1 MEECKSG
8 RRSLVNKFEKIWVE
22 EEKSPQ
28 DRSLAER
35 ASLICRALY
44 LLPPIEH
51 AAWGERAARCL
62 ADADADAAS
71 GSLGAY
77 EPAGRRPKTRSAEAL
92 SKKESSLSH
101 IFNEVVEALGR
112 AASVDAVCE
121 AFFWLKRHS
130 LADQEEACAIAQ
142 EVFQG
147 ALPRICLDKECVAVA
162 RMLDGGAR
170 LSMETLR
177 SLRALGGE
185 AMENGVIAK
194 AAKAAIEEE
203 LAGER
208 FSPKLCAAWMLFYP
222 SSRQWPHARM
232 SPFECEDIISGG
244 AAWGRGLC
252 EAVAT
257 SPRAWAAVAAL
268 VGMLDQAKEFRS
280 VVESQDLLAG
290 KEPALVADFIQKAE
304 EALHVALGR
313 LAEQSSALAARA
325 IMAFCRGGVAQAW
338 MAAGLGSVPED
349 EFMNGPPTLSLSGAR
364 GGLGTKKAIDASE
377 ASREHGLNAMDCL
390 ILSAGSRE
398 EVMRL
403 AEHGGAP
410 SPRLAKALERADVQ
424 RVFNPEHLLWVE
436 SFRANPA
443 ASPSGRQ
450 LRI

>member
-1 MEECKSG
+1 M
-8 RRSLVNKFEKIWVE
+8 NKFEKIWVE

-44 LLPPIEH
+44 LLPPVEH
-51 AAWGERAARCL
+51 APWGVRAAKCL
-62 ADADADAAS
+62 ADAAL

-77 EPAGRRPKTRSAEAL
+77 EPAGSLPKMPSAEAF
-92 SKKESSLSH
+92 SKKESSRSQ
-101 IFNEVVEALGR
+101 IFDEVVAALGR

-121 AFFWLKRHS
+121 AFFGLKMHS
-130 LADQEEACAIAQ
+130 WAAPGEAGAIAQ
-142 EVFQG
+142 EIFQG
-147 ALPRICLDKECVAVA
+147 ALPRMCFDKECVAVA

-208 FSPKLCAAWMLFYP
+208 FSPKNCAAWMLFYP
-222 SSRQWPHARM
+222 SSRPWPQARM

-244 AAWGRGLC
+244 AAWWGGLC

-268 VGMLDQAKEFRS
+268 VGMLDQAKEVRS
-280 VVESQDLLAG
+280 VVESQDRLAG
-290 KEPALVADFIQKAE
+290 KEQALATDFIQKAE
-304 EALHVALGR
+304 EALHAALRR
-313 LAEQSSALAARA
+313 LAEQSPALAARA
-325 IMAFCRGGVAQAW
+325 IMAFCRGGVAPAW
-338 MAAGLGSVPED
+338 TAAGLGSVPED
-349 EFMNGPPTLSLSGAR
+349 EFMWGPLSLSLSGAR

-390 ILSAGSRE
+390 IMSAGSRE

-410 SPRLAKALERADVQ
+410 SPRLGKALERPDVQ
-424 RVFNPEHLLWVE
+424 RTFNPEHLLWIE
-436 SFRANPA
+436 SFRANPG